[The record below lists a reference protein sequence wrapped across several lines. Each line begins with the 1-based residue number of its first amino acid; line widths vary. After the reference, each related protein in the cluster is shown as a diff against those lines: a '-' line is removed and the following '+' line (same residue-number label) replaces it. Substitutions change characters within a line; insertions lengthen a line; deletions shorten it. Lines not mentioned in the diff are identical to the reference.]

1 MLAWAVL
8 RYVTMDA
15 SQEQV
20 PNVHCT
26 FLFSH
31 VKHFFVVDALVLA
44 QVYAVKLLLTG
55 LLRASHASG
64 MVKIRI

>member
-20 PNVHCT
+20 PCT
-26 FLFSH
+26 LYIFILPCET
-31 VKHFFVVDALVLA
+31 FFVVNALVLA

-64 MVKIRI
+64 MVKI

>member
-20 PNVHCT
+20 PCT
-26 FLFSH
+26 LYIFIFSCETF
-31 VKHFFVVDALVLA
+31 FFVEALVLA
-44 QVYAVKLLLTG
+44 QVYAVKILSP
-55 LLRASHASG
+55 RRI
-64 MVKIRI
+64 VKS